1 MAYTNVQRTTQTKQ
15 AVFMGCRTQARW
27 KAHYK
32 RIRAAI
38 RTATGWTTA
47 IMFFLVLGKAGASD
61 CGAPMRKR
69 QKAIDRS
76 GILASVNITLRKF

>member
-1 MAYTNVQRTTQTKQ
+1 MAYTNVQRTTQTRQ

-38 RTATGWTTA
+38 RTAAGWTTA
-47 IMFFLVLGKAGASD
+47 IMFFQIGRAHV
-61 CGAPMRKR
+61 
-69 QKAIDRS
+69 
-76 GILASVNITLRKF
+76 